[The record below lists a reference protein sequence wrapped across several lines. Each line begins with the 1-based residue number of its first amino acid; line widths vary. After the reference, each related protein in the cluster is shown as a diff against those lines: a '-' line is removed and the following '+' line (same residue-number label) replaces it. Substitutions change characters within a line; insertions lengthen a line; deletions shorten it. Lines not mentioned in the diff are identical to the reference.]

1 MDKNTSYRIRFS
13 ATLYTL
19 FLYLGFSGFIQRK
32 SLKRLLLYVKE
43 HNKYFSKLL
52 QGKDI
57 TTKNAI
63 DILHELPLLSKEI
76 IKQQGKNIYNDNITE
91 NWKNWRNTGGSTG
104 EPLHFPVYYQKS
116 FFFDRELIHQAY
128 LYRKM
133 GCSISD
139 KIAAI
144 DGSRISDVDI
154 QNKKFWN
161 VKKNGFPYGNIRYS
175 TLYLN
180 EENFEYYYNSINSE
194 KPSILRGYPSGVKT
208 FCQILKERG
217 LKLSFKLKGVY
228 LTSENYDEEMASY
241 ISNVLDCEVW
251 GQYGHTEISIFAY
264 KKPHETCYY
273 CSPLYGITE
282 ILDENGNHVNEGE
295 CGEIVV
301 TGFTNVG
308 LPFIRYKTGDLAIY
322 GGGKKNGT
330 VIIKNLLGR
339 SKDYIYDKQGKKVY
353 LVGFIFGGHIKAF
366 NDIKEW
372 QIHQREKGKLTIYI
386 VKGNT
391 YTQSTEDELKDFFD
405 KKEYDIELI
414 YTDKIEKTLRGKQ
427 KFLIQE
433 IKEDE

>member
-1 MDKNTSYRIRFS
+1 MNNITKFKCNLIASLCNACYET
-13 ATLYTL
+13 
-19 FLYLGFSGFIQRK
+19 GFSK
-32 SLKRLLLYVKE
+32 SLQRNSLKHLLLYVKE
-43 HNKYFSKLL
+43 HNNYFSKLL

-63 DILHELPLLSKEI
+63 DILHELPLLSKDI

-104 EPLHFPVYYQKS
+104 EPLHFPIYYQKS

-128 LYRKM
+128 LYKKM

-144 DGSRISDVDI
+144 DGSRIREEDVR
-154 QNKKFWN
+154 NNKFWN

-180 EENFEYYYNSINSE
+180 EENFEYYYNSINAE
-194 KPSILRGYPSGVKT
+194 KPNILRGYPSGVKT
-208 FCQILKERG
+208 FCQILKERN
-217 LKLSFKLKGVY
+217 LKLSFNLKAVY
-228 LTSENYDEEMASY
+228 LTSENYDEDMASY
-241 ISNVLDCEVW
+241 ISDILGCEVW

-264 KKPHETCYY
+264 KKPNESCYY
-273 CSPLYGITE
+273 CCPLYGITE
-282 ILDENGNHVNEGE
+282 ILDEDGNGVKEGE

-322 GGGKKNGT
+322 GGTKKNGT

-339 SKDYIYDKQGKKVY
+339 SKDYIYDKLGKKIY
-353 LVGFIFGGHIKAF
+353 LVGFIFGGHLKAF

-372 QIHQREKGKLTIYI
+372 QIHQSEKGKLSIHI
-386 VKGNT
+386 VKGAT
-391 YTQSTEDELKDFFD
+391 YTQQTENEILSFFKNNDF
-405 KKEYDIELI
+405 DIEI
-414 YTDKIEKTLRGKQ
+414 EYKEKIEKTIRGKQ
-427 KFLIQE
+427 KFLIQDL
-433 IKEDE
+433 K

>member
-1 MDKNTSYRIRFS
+1 MNNITKFKCNLIASLCNACYET
-13 ATLYTL
+13 
-19 FLYLGFSGFIQRK
+19 GFSK
-32 SLKRLLLYVKE
+32 SLQRNSLKHLLLYVKE
-43 HNKYFSKLL
+43 HNNYFSKLL

-63 DILHELPLLSKEI
+63 DILHELPLLSKDI

-91 NWKNWRNTGGSTG
+91 DWKNWRNTGGSTG
-104 EPLHFPVYYQKS
+104 EPLHFPIYYQKS

-128 LYRKM
+128 LYKKM

-144 DGSRISDVDI
+144 DGSRIREEDVR
-154 QNKKFWN
+154 NNKFWN

-180 EENFEYYYNSINSE
+180 EENFEYYYNSINAE
-194 KPSILRGYPSGVKT
+194 KPNILRGYPSGVKT
-208 FCQILKERG
+208 FCQILKERN
-217 LKLSFKLKGVY
+217 LKLSFNLKAVY
-228 LTSENYDEEMASY
+228 LTSENYDEDMASY
-241 ISNVLDCEVW
+241 ISDILGCEVW

-264 KKPHETCYY
+264 KKPNESCYY
-273 CSPLYGITE
+273 CCPLYGITE
-282 ILDENGNHVNEGE
+282 ILDEDGNGVKEGE

-322 GGGKKNGT
+322 GGTKKNGT

-339 SKDYIYDKQGKKVY
+339 SKDYIYDKLGKKIY
-353 LVGFIFGGHIKAF
+353 LVGFIFGGHLKAF

-372 QIHQREKGKLTIYI
+372 QIHQSEKGKLSIHI
-386 VKGNT
+386 VKGAT
-391 YTQSTEDELKDFFD
+391 YTQQTENEILSFFKNNDF
-405 KKEYDIELI
+405 DIEI
-414 YTDKIEKTLRGKQ
+414 EYKEKIEKTIRGKQ
-427 KFLIQE
+427 KFLIQDL
-433 IKEDE
+433 K

>member
-76 IKQQGKNIYNDNITE
+76 IKQQGKNIYNDNITG

-180 EENFEYYYNSINSE
+180 EDNFEYYYNSINTE
-194 KPSILRGYPSGVKT
+194 KPVILRGYPSGVKT
-208 FCQILKERG
+208 FCQILRERN
-217 LKLSFKLKGVY
+217 LKLSFNLKAVY
-228 LTSENYDEEMASY
+228 LTSENYDEDMASY
-241 ISNVLDCEVW
+241 ISD
-251 GQYGHTEISIFAY
+251 IFH
-264 KKPHETCYY
+264 P
-273 CSPLYGITE
+273 
-282 ILDENGNHVNEGE
+282 
-295 CGEIVV
+295 
-301 TGFTNVG
+301 
-308 LPFIRYKTGDLAIY
+308 
-322 GGGKKNGT
+322 
-330 VIIKNLLGR
+330 
-339 SKDYIYDKQGKKVY
+339 
-353 LVGFIFGGHIKAF
+353 
-366 NDIKEW
+366 
-372 QIHQREKGKLTIYI
+372 
-386 VKGNT
+386 
-391 YTQSTEDELKDFFD
+391 
-405 KKEYDIELI
+405 
-414 YTDKIEKTLRGKQ
+414 
-427 KFLIQE
+427 
-433 IKEDE
+433 